1 MQSHAVLMLYIR
13 TNEANIPRCS
23 IHIFIINNNHAYL
36 ILFIYLIFIEDEH
49 HNSVFPP
56 LRALQVQCTTSHAF
70 MQARQQA
77 NSSYGGFAKVVP
89 FSHIFFIFFIF
100 HFPLGSLGLIL
111 TWGGSNRI
119 PPLHRWGNP
128 HLPHPHFMGVPLQ
141 GRYQSILVFSRG
153 YRHYPI
159 IYYSVN
165 AFCSNTQNQIISLK
179 AT

>member
-1 MQSHAVLMLYIR
+1 MNITTVCSHLSVHSMCSAQRAMLSCR
-13 TNEANIPRCS
+13 LVNKRIPPM
-23 IHIFIINNNHAYL
+23 
-36 ILFIYLIFIEDEH
+36 ED
-49 HNSVFPP
+49 SQRWFPFP
-56 LRALQVQCTTSHAF
+56 
-70 MQARQQA
+70 
-77 NSSYGGFAKVVP
+77 
-89 FSHIFFIFFIF
+89 IFFFYFFFIF
-100 HFPLGSLGLIL
+100 HFPLGSIGLIL

-141 GRYQSILVFSRG
+141 GRYQSILVFSRR

-165 AFCSNTQNQIISLK
+165 AFCSNTQNQIMSLK

>member
-1 MQSHAVLMLYIR
+1 MNITTVCSHLSVHSKCSAQRAMLYAGSSTSEFLLWRIR
-13 TNEANIPRCS
+13 KGS
-23 IHIFIINNNHAYL
+23 S
-36 ILFIYLIFIEDEH
+36 LF
-49 HNSVFPP
+49 
-56 LRALQVQCTTSHAF
+56 T
-70 MQARQQA
+70 
-77 NSSYGGFAKVVP
+77 
-89 FSHIFFIFFIF
+89 FFFYFFFIF